1 MYRRAFPRCTVEGS
15 LGPVPFSHLGLEGA
29 VPAKCSTCSHL
40 FEGECRRALE
50 ATQGH
55 LALDHGPCP
64 VAGPT
69 QPVRVETPF
78 YASKVFVPEKCRACR
93 NLELDGVRGFLCTLD
108 ADRWGDFPRELDWGS
123 WSPEHPLLGLQ
134 SGRSVPVDFVGAVR
148 RDAEADAVRAF
159 RQAYPT
165 ATFQEARDAFAELRE
180 KLAALE
186 HGKGS

>member
-15 LGPVPFSHLGLEGA
+15 LEPVPFSHLGLEGA
-29 VPAKCSTCSHL
+29 IPAKCSTCSHL

-50 ATQGH
+50 ATQGN

-64 VAGPT
+64 VAGTT

-93 NLELDGVRGFLCTLD
+93 HLELDGVRGFLCTLD

-123 WSPEHPLLGLQ
+123 WSPEHPLLGL
-134 SGRSVPVDFVGAVR
+134 VPEPGA
-148 RDAEADAVRAF
+148 
-159 RQAYPT
+159 
-165 ATFQEARDAFAELRE
+165 
-180 KLAALE
+180 
-186 HGKGS
+186 